1 MRVVVMGCGG
11 QLGAAVVED
20 VKGRPYNVVPLDHV
34 DVTRSDAV
42 AVEIPRHKPDLV
54 INCTG
59 YNAVDAAEDD
69 PVAALEV
76 NALGVRALAETART
90 LGAVFVHYGSDFVF
104 DGERGTPYTEND

>member
-11 QLGAAVVED
+11 QLGAAVVEEF
-20 VKGRPYNVVPLDHV
+20 KGRHYNVVPLDHADV

-90 LGAVFVHYGSDFVF
+90 LGAVFVHYGSDFV
-104 DGERGTPYTEND
+104 